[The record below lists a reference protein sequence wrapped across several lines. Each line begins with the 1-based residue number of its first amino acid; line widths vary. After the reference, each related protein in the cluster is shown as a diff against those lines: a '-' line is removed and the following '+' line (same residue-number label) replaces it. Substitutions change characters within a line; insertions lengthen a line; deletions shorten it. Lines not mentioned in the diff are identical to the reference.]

1 MLLLSFYQLL
11 VMLLLAGLVGLVAWG
26 RIERH
31 WVSIGILAVL
41 LVSGAVSPLEA
52 VSYVDWDVLGL
63 ILGMS
68 ILTVFLEESGL
79 MELVARFLEKRLSN
93 PWRLVFGLSLMAGIV
108 SIALENVTVVL
119 LFAPVTLRLAIR
131 MGLNP
136 VPVLIG
142 VALASNMSGSATM
155 IGDPPA
161 ILTAGYFNLAFM
173 DFIWYGWRPSMFFLT
188 LIPMIIACLVL
199 AFVVVREVRN
209 YTVVEGIE
217 EVPEEFDYDK
227 VFLFEAVLFLSIK
240 ILLLSLRHMLHISLS
255 LAAAIGAGGL
265 IITRLMH
272 GDIASVKKA
281 LIDGFEWKLLV
292 FLIGVFTLSGAFA
305 KHGLAGMVANGILFL
320 GSDNLFLIT
329 TLLVWISVLVSA
341 VIDNVPYTATMLPV
355 VAIIAQNLGVEPI
368 TIAWA
373 LLLGLTL
380 GGNLTYIGA
389 SANVTAVRILER
401 KGYNVSFKDFI
412 KISLPFNTVSVV
424 TGWILYEIL
433 WIYL

>member
-1 MLLLSFYQLL
+1 MIAGFYQLL
-11 VMLLLAGLVGLVAWG
+11 VLSLLVGLVGLVAWG

-31 WVSIGILAVL
+31 WVSLGILLVL
-41 LVSGAVSPLEA
+41 LITGAVSPLEA
-52 VSYVDWDVLGL
+52 LRYVDWDVLGL

-79 MELVARFLEKRLSN
+79 MELVARFLERRLNN
-93 PWRLVFGLSLMAGIV
+93 PWKLVFGLSLMAGIV

-188 LIPMIIACLVL
+188 LIPMIIACTVL
-199 AFVVVREVRN
+199 AFIVVREIKK
-209 YTVVEGIE
+209 YTRIEGLD
-217 EVPEEFDYDK
+217 EVPGEFEYDK
-227 VFLFEAVLFLSIK
+227 VFLVEAVVFLSIK
-240 ILLLSLRHMLHISLS
+240 IVLLSLRHVLDIPLS
-255 LAAAIGAGGL
+255 LAAAVGAGGL
-265 IITRLMH
+265 IIVRLLH
-272 GDIASVKKA
+272 RDRLSVKKA
-281 LIDGFEWKLLV
+281 LIDGFEWKLLL
-292 FLIGVFTLSGAFA
+292 FLIGVFVLSGAFA
-305 KHGLAGMVANGILFL
+305 KHGLAEMVADAILSIS
-320 GSDNLFLIT
+320 SDNLFIIT
-329 TLLVWISVLVSA
+329 SLLVWISVLVSA

-355 VAIIAQNLGVEPI
+355 VAIISENLGVEPI

-401 KGYNVSFKDFI
+401 RGYKVSFKDFI

-433 WIYL
+433 WVYL

>member
-1 MLLLSFYQLL
+1 MLGFYQAL
-11 VMLLLAGLVGLVAWG
+11 VLALLAGLVGLIAWG
-26 RIERH
+26 RVERH
-31 WVSIGILAVL
+31 WVSLGVL
-41 LVSGAVSPLEA
+41 LILLASGAVSPVEA
-52 VSYVDWDVLGL
+52 VGYIDWDVLGL

-79 MELVARFLEKRLSN
+79 MELVARFLEKKLDT
-93 PWRLVFGLSLMAGIV
+93 PWKLVFGLSLMAGIV

-119 LFAPVTLRLAIR
+119 LFAPITLRLALR

-136 VPVLIG
+136 IPVLIG

-161 ILTAGYFNLAFM
+161 ILTAGYFNLAFT

-199 AFVVVREVRN
+199 AFIVVREIRR
-209 YTVVEGIE
+209 YTRVEVE
-217 EVPEEFDYDK
+217 MVPEEFDYDK
-227 VFLFEAVLFLSIK
+227 TFLLEAVLFLSVK
-240 ILLLSLRHMLHISLS
+240 IVLLSLRHVLGIPLS
-255 LAAAIGAGGL
+255 LAAAVGAGGL
-265 IITRLMH
+265 IVTRLIH
-272 GDIASVKKA
+272 RDTASVKKA
-281 LIDGFEWKLLV
+281 LIDGFEWKLLL
-292 FLIGVFTLSGAFA
+292 FLAGVFTLSGAFA
-305 KHGLAGMVANGILFL
+305 KHGLAGMVANWIL
-320 GSDNLFLIT
+320 SVSPKDLFSIT
-329 TLLVWISVLVSA
+329 SLLVWISVIISA

-355 VAIIAQNLGVEPI
+355 VAIISNNLGVEPI

-401 KGYNVSFKDFI
+401 KGYRVSFKDFI

-424 TGWILYEIL
+424 TGWILYEIF
-433 WIYL
+433 WIIL